1 MSLFRLKSDGK
12 SNTGRFFYLT
22 TKNSVVSIAL
32 PNKKKNRTKISAT
45 STTEKSVCLM
55 YKELQLD

>member
-32 PNKKKNRTKISAT
+32 PNKKKIEQK
-45 STTEKSVCLM
+45 
-55 YKELQLD
+55 YLQQAQQKKVYV